1 MTIRSSYGLR
11 RTKDCPCL
19 HVTTGIGH
27 LYRDYHGTQ
36 PFQHSDS
43 LQHTCHHLRIGISR
57 NVFFVQADS
66 ESTDTLVDSL
76 QHVGHQHS
84 EDDILMESLRDAAGG
99 GHPDTVGVYQHLHHR
114 HRMVVE
120 GSDGASEQLEEVS
133 AANEAQLQNFLKANP
148 ELLPIEELELPG
160 PMMVVGAETHVN
172 SGAIDLVGIT
182 PTADILLIE
191 FKTGPQNPDFRQA
204 LAQLLDYGSDVWAMS
219 FQDFEDRA
227 VGYFRGGRCRD
238 PRTKGQTSLLDAT
251 KGAKRDLGIECPSC
265 CSELYLHLHQ
275 TDSPNFPCNR
285 PSPRSGPGP

>member
-172 SGAIDLVGIT
+172 SGAIDLNQSQSGIYIDT
-182 PTADILLIE
+182 GLGGATNTVFPANAGIQGTVQNVLSWTTAYSGVT
-191 FKTGPQNPDFRQA
+191 KDFA
-204 LAQLLDYGSDVWAMS
+204 
-219 FQDFEDRA
+219 
-227 VGYFRGGRCRD
+227 
-238 PRTKGQTSLLDAT
+238 
-251 KGAKRDLGIECPSC
+251 PSGC
-265 CSELYLHLHQ
+265 A
-275 TDSPNFPCNR
+275 N
-285 PSPRSGPGP
+285 